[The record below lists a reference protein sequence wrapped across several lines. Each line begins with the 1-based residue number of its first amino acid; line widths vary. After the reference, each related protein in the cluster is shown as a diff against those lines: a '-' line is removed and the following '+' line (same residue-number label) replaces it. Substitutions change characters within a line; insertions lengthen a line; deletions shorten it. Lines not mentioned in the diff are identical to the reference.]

1 MKNKFSTFS
10 LFEFLS
16 MIITVLVIIFAS
28 LMILTIVV
36 KGIPSLSEALFSEE
50 VQFAMRLSLFT
61 SSISTIICMGLAI
74 PTAYTLSRTTFP
86 FKKLFQML
94 IELPLSL
101 PYLVL
106 GLGLL
111 ILFSSDWGKALKDM
125 GFKVVFDQKGIIIA
139 QIAVNLPYV
148 IRLIRVAFCEVDE
161 RLEFISGSLGASK
174 WQRFTTITLPMSK
187 SAIISTIILTWSR
200 GLGEFGA
207 TLMLVG
213 ATRMKTETLTTSV
226 YLNLATGDTGASM
239 ASATIILIISLTSLF
254 LANWIDGK
262 KTAKSRMKDVN

>member
-1 MKNKFSTFS
+1 
-10 LFEFLS
+10 
-16 MIITVLVIIFAS
+16 
-28 LMILTIVV
+28 
-36 KGIPSLSEALFSEE
+36 
-50 VQFAMRLSLFT
+50 
-61 SSISTIICMGLAI
+61 
-74 PTAYTLSRTTFP
+74 
-86 FKKLFQML
+86 
-94 IELPLSL
+94 
-101 PYLVL
+101 
-106 GLGLL
+106 
-111 ILFSSDWGKALKDM
+111 M